1 MINVPLICHS
11 HVVFFPTLT
20 CFLSYHPKKASPL
33 TLKKTCKIYILTYCI
48 HIPIHK
54 SYMSTFT
61 DYYLLRNQGRPTNWC
76 LAVKLVTPSKVISAL
91 LHYERWFSA
100 AVCLLQ
106 CYLWQS
112 YIRANISVE
121 FLSVLYT
128 IVCFSLLHIM
138 TFILLSTIQH
148 CLFCLTI
155 S

>member
-33 TLKKTCKIYILTYCI
+33 TLKKPCKYINLLHTYTNTQI
-48 HIPIHK
+48 I
-54 SYMSTFT
+54 YMSTFT